1 MGVRFSL
8 AGAARE
14 RRVETEVGRAVLAEE
29 LGFEGM
35 FFSEGLMSG
44 LDPFQ
49 ICAVAATRTKRVVLG
64 TAILTTRLLAWL
76 SETRQWLPIRPPP

>member
-1 MGVRFSL
+1 MGVRFCL

-29 LGFEGM
+29 LGFDGM

-49 ICAVAATRTKRVVLG
+49 ISAVAATRTKLFTTHRVATEVVVYKYGWGRANLC
-64 TAILTTRLLAWL
+64 
-76 SETRQWLPIRPPP
+76 